1 MEAIRYCHVR
11 AEDALCIDVSI
22 ERNVQSA
29 ESIVTWLNFRLKMYF
44 PNESSFNGVR

>member
-44 PNESSFNGVR
+44 PTESAFKGVR